1 MSDPLLPAATIA
13 LRQDLQ
19 EGRDAV
25 LWKLEGLSEYD
36 VRRPLTPTGTNLL
49 GLVKHLALVEVGY
62 FSVPFGRP
70 VGLAHPWFSDD
81 AEDNVDMWATGDES
95 REEIVAGYRRAW
107 AQVDATIAELPI
119 DAAGRVPWWGP
130 DGGAEVTLH
139 RVLVH
144 VIGETHRHAGHADI
158 VRELID
164 GSVGNQ
170 WVGDNLPER
179 DQDWWREYRARVE
192 TAAREASGR

>member
-1 MSDPLLPAATIA
+1 MTVPDAKADLVNY
-13 LRQDLQ
+13 LQ
-19 EGRDAV
+19 EGRDVV
-25 LWKLEGLSEYD
+25 LLKIEGLSEYD

-81 AEDNVDMWATGDES
+81 AEDNVDMWATAEES
-95 REEIVAGYRRAW
+95 REDIVAGYRRAW
-107 AQVDATIAELPI
+107 TQAGATIDELPL
-119 DAAGRVPWWGP
+119 DAVGRVPWWGP
-130 DGGAEVTLH
+130 DGGAEVSLH

-144 VIGETHRHAGHADI
+144 VIAETHRHAGHADI
-158 VRELID
+158 VRELVD

-170 WVGDNLPER
+170 SVGDNLPER
-179 DQDWWREYRARVE
+179 DEGWWREYRDRLERV
-192 TAAREASGR
+192 AVEAGRG

>member
-1 MSDPLLPAATIA
+1 MIAAHDFRA
-13 LRQDLQ
+13 DLADYLQ
-19 EGRDAV
+19 EARN
-25 LWKLEGLSEYD
+25 LLLLKIEGLSEYD

-70 VGLAHPWFSDD
+70 GGQAHPWFSDEVE
-81 AEDNVDMWATGDES
+81 EDNVDMWARADES
-95 REEIVAGYRRAW
+95 REDVLAGYRRAW
-107 AQVDATIAELPI
+107 AQT
-119 DAAGRVPWWGP
+119 DAAVQELTLDTVGRVPWWGP

-139 RVLVH
+139 RVLVL

-158 VRELID
+158 VRELIV

-170 WVGDNLPER
+170 AVGDNLPDHDEAWWQAYR
-179 DQDWWREYRARVE
+179 DRLEH
-192 TAAREASGR
+192 AAREAGGR

>member
-1 MSDPLLPAATIA
+1 MADFTADLN
-13 LRQDLQ
+13 QYLQ
-19 EGRDAV
+19 EARDVV
-25 LWKLEGLSEYD
+25 LLKLEGLGEYD

-62 FSVPFGRP
+62 VSVPFGRP
-70 VGLAHPWFSDD
+70 VGRAHPWFSDD
-81 AEDNVDMWATGDES
+81 AEDNVGMWATAEES
-95 REEIVAGYRRAW
+95 REDVLAGYRRAW
-107 AQVDATIAELPI
+107 AHVDATIAELPL
-119 DAAGRVPWWGP
+119 DTVGRVPWWGP

-158 VRELID
+158 VRELVD

-170 WVGDNLPER
+170 SVGDDVPDR
-179 DQDWWREYRARVE
+179 DEGWWRSYRERVQRAAE
-192 TAAREASGR
+192 AAAR

>member
-1 MSDPLLPAATIA
+1 MTAADEFKA
-13 LRQDLQ
+13 DLVQYLQ
-19 EGRDAV
+19 EARDVV
-25 LWKLEGLSEYD
+25 LLKIEGLSEYD
-36 VRRPLTPTGTNLL
+36 LRRPLTPTGTNLL
-49 GLVKHLALVEVGY
+49 GLVKHLALVEIGY

-81 AEDNVDMWATGDES
+81 AEDNVDMWATAEES
-95 REEIVAGYRRAW
+95 RDDVVAGYRRAW

-119 DAAGRVPWWGP
+119 DTVGRVPWWGP

-144 VIGETHRHAGHADI
+144 VVGETHRHAGHADI
-158 VRELID
+158 VRELVD

-170 WVGDNLPER
+170 SVGDNLPDR
-179 DQDWWREYRARVE
+179 DDAWWQDYRGRLQRVAE
-192 TAAREASGR
+192 DFRDR

>member
-1 MSDPLLPAATIA
+1 MTAEESFTADLV
-13 LRQDLQ
+13 QYLQ
-19 EGRDAV
+19 EARDVV
-25 LWKLEGLSEYD
+25 LLKIEGLSEYD

-81 AEDNVDMWATGDES
+81 VEDNADMWATAEES

-107 AQVDATIAELPI
+107 AQVDATIQELPI
-119 DAAGRVPWWGP
+119 DTVGRVPWWGP

-170 WVGDNLPER
+170 WVGDNLPDR
-179 DQDWWREYRARVE
+179 DAGWWREYRDRLERV
-192 TAAREASGR
+192 AAESGRS

>member
-1 MSDPLLPAATIA
+1 MTAADGYKA
-13 LRQDLQ
+13 DLVHYLQ
-19 EGRDAV
+19 EARDVV
-25 LWKLEGLSEYD
+25 LLKAEGLSEYD
-36 VRRPLTPTGTNLL
+36 VRRPSTPTGTNLL

-62 FSVPFGRP
+62 FTVPFGRP
-70 VGLAHPWFSDD
+70 PGRPHPWFTDD
-81 AEDNVDMWATGDES
+81 TEDNVDMWATAEES
-95 REEIVAGYRRAW
+95 REDILGGYRSAW
-107 AQVDATIAELPI
+107 TQADATIQGLPL
-119 DAAGRVPWWGP
+119 DTVGRVPWWGP

-158 VRELID
+158 ARELID

-179 DQDWWREYRARVE
+179 DEEWWRAYRDRLERV
-192 TAAREASGR
+192 AREAG